1 MDLSIKSFF
10 APSIETRELHID
22 PELRTRYYRNN
33 FKTVLE
39 GINSLAQKNQL
50 EIRDI
55 NEIHKEIY
63 MIGNGYDCIVTVT
76 QISPIEA
83 GIDFKINFF
92 TSIGLNRPK
101 KKALKFYADLKEI
114 LVFKGVSLHP

>member
-1 MDLSIKSFF
+1 MSIRSFF
-10 APSIETRELHID
+10 SPSCETRELHID

-39 GINSLAQKNQL
+39 GLHSLAQRNQL
-50 EIRDI
+50 EVRDI
-55 NEIHKEIY
+55 NEVHKEIY
-63 MIGNGYDCIVTVT
+63 MLGNGYDCIVTVS

-92 TSIGLNRPK
+92 SSMGLNRPK